1 MENTILSG
9 KAVSSLTNTGHGRQ
23 ERSGRKLFLWRKGLL
38 PWRLA
43 HLAIVPSGLPND
55 KTTGSRRWAGLII
68 RLLLGGI
75 ATCQTA
81 CNSRVDAL
89 SSKGTDEKTQSN
101 FSHSSKIPEGGQLS
115 SCADREPNPALRA
128 TFATTTISA
137 LRKLTRRH
145 DSYGHRYTHGD
156 GPFLPG
162 VHVAGCDLKIH

>member
-9 KAVSSLTNTGHGRQ
+9 KAVSSLSNTGHGRQ

-38 PWRLA
+38 PWRVA
-43 HLAIVPSGLPND
+43 HLAIVSSSISND
-55 KTTGSRRWAGLII
+55 EATDPRRRASII
-68 RLLLGGI
+68 FRLLLGGI
-75 ATCQTA
+75 AA
-81 CNSRVDAL
+81 HEAPGNSGVDAL
-89 SSKGTDEKTQSN
+89 SSARTDEKTQSN
-101 FSHSSKIPEGGQLS
+101 FSHSSKIQEGGQLFPDGNRK
-115 SCADREPNPALRA
+115 AHPALRA